1 VNISEEGAAALA
13 NCSELVITMRSQDN
27 SNAYVNVGAA
37 NGGSWV
43 DYQYGRTAAAGKWSE
58 TSVDLEKEGDN
69 GSTALHFNSDATG
82 IYIAKI
88 VATGC
93 SSSGITKAPEFVA
106 NDRFAPAKVF
116 DLNGNLVWSG
126 IKGQALNADG
136 TLRLDLRQGMYLV
149 KTKSSTVKAIKK

>member
-1 VNISEEGAAALA
+1 MTKYEEIKNILYDIIHNKGPHDL
-13 NCSELVITMRSQDN
+13 LPSQRQLEK
-27 SNAYVNVGAA
+27 
-37 NGGSWV
+37 
-43 DYQYGRTAAAGKWSE
+43 QYGVSSTTVQRAL
-58 TSVDLEKEGDN
+58 VDLEKEGDN

-93 SSSGITKAPEFVA
+93 SSSGISKAPKFVA

-149 KTKSSTVKAIKK
+149 KTNSSTVKAIKK